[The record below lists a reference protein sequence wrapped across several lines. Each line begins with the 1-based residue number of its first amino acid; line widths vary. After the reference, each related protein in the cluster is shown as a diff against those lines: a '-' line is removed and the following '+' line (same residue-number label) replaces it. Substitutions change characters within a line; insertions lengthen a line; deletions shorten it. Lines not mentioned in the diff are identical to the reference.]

1 MYTPFRHFF
10 IQIQTCWGQGL
21 GLGLGLLSMMPGLT
35 LPGVDGKEQ
44 ERFPS
49 SALTNFLKLREMLEV
64 LEWSM
69 KTDKK

>member
-10 IQIQTCWGQGL
+10 IQIQTCWEGGL

-35 LPGVDGKEQ
+35 LPRVGGKEQ
-44 ERFPS
+44 KPFPS
-49 SALTNFLKLREMLEV
+49 SALMNVLKLREMLEV